1 MILATSKH
9 ITVAE
14 YLEREAQPEC
24 KSEIAT
30 SYLSVKNL

>member
-1 MILATSKH
+1 MILGTSKR

-14 YLEREAQPEC
+14 YVEREAQPEC

-30 SYLSVKNL
+30 SYRSLKNP